1 MAKKKL
7 DIFLG
12 MDNAELKTKLNESTN
27 MLKAF
32 QTTIGGVLGGAALGI
47 SLKSIGDFALEA
59 GKNFEKAAVSFKVF
73 LGSEKEAQKM
83 LSDIEEFASATPL
96 TSSGLQE
103 NAKMLLQF
111 NAVARD
117 EVIPTLK
124 MLGDV
129 SGGDQAKLDSLTFA
143 FSKAM
148 STGKLTSKVFNQLVV
163 AGFNPLTVLA
173 EKTGKSMAQLQED
186 MAKGK
191 ISAQMLQQAFQ
202 TATSEGGRFYNLLKE
217 QSETKAG
224 LESTKA
230 DNIEILARTISDFAI
245 PALKEFDKAQI
256 EFIKNTT
263 ANVKQLKEWAEVNNQ
278 TVNVITNSALALAT
292 AVMGYQSLY
301 MIVTTVSNAHLTAVK
316 AIQAEKDAEAAL
328 VLAKE
333 AEVLASQNQAIK
345 LSHYS
350 LALQTSNKALIKSTA
365 AELAKAE
372 ANHKAA
378 VSELEKA
385 TATAASTKATALQI
399 AMTGNLSQALK
410 VATAEVR
417 AFTVA
422 LLANPWTWVAVAIAG
437 VTAAFFALKNSIEET
452 GKALDDID
460 AKYKQ
465 ENATIETNIDTIN
478 RLIAIKK
485 RTISQEEELKKAID
499 DLSKAYP
506 NLISKLDLE
515 RMKRE
520 GVNKELAK
528 SIYLRQLEQ
537 KLIDLKEQKEKI
549 DKKVETQRQKYVNSQ
564 IVASARV
571 GAPVDIK
578 PGRYGVY
585 KDIQKDQDRV
595 NKELKETE
603 ELLKKVNSDEIN
615 FGTKNEQTT
624 VKVVSGGGV
633 SSSSSSSKKGGK
645 KDNTAEKE
653 RKEALA
659 LRLAQLDAELLMVKG
674 NAEEEYRIELEK
686 INSKLAQEKA
696 GTAAYQQILNER
708 TKLEQEHAQE
718 VAEIELNSLQN
729 YNKIESLKIDSDK
742 QVLERRKNNRTISNE
757 EYYEQLKAFED
768 KKYNLTLSEL
778 KKEEELYKNNLTK
791 LREIEQQK
799 QELELNHKIE
809 LDKINA
815 DSAEAQFETWQNT
828 LNEIG
833 DSFRNNLSE
842 LLQGN
847 KKLKDS
853 FRSIFSDIA
862 SSFAKM
868 IAQML
873 LEATKLKAIE
883 VMKGISGKEGV
894 IGNIFK
900 AIGSFTKWYASGGII
915 PGQYTQPM
923 PIMAHGSEMVLN
935 PLQQKNLWNMIAGG
949 QQQTATNQTATA
961 SGGQPVIVNNITPIF
976 QSLDPAQGQNLFN
989 SWMKQS
995 GIPIVRDSIK
1005 NNNNQIR

>member
-83 LSDIEEFASATPL
+83 LNDIEEFASATPL

-129 SGGDQAKLDSLTFA
+129 SGGDQNKLDSLTFA

-148 STGKLTSKVFNQLVV
+148 STGKLTSKVFNQLVI

-186 MAKGK
+186 MSKGK

-202 TATSEGGRFYNLLKE
+202 MATSEGGRFYNLLKE

-301 MIVTTVSNAHLTAVK
+301 MIVTTVSNAHLAAVK
-316 AIQAEKDAEAAL
+316 AVNAEKDAEIAL
-328 VLAKE
+328 SYAKKVLA
-333 AEVLASQNQAIK
+333 AEEVGLYQATLAYNAAVATGNNQAIK
-345 LSHYS
+345 AAASDLKQ
-350 LALQTSNKALIKSTA
+350 ATA
-365 AELAKAE
+365 A
-372 ANHKAA
+372 HTAA
-378 VSELEKA
+378 TAQVEKA
-385 TATAASTKATALQI
+385 TATAAATKATALQI

-437 VTAAFFALKNSIEET
+437 VTAAFFALKNSAEST
-452 GKALDDID
+452 HKALEDLNNQQDQNVRKTSDAVKALKELDGAQHLNYEQTKRLDDAIAYLT
-460 AKYKQ
+460 AKYPKY
-465 ENATIETNIDTIN
+465 IDKL
-478 RLIAIKK
+478 R
-485 RTISQEEELKKAID
+485 EELRLKGEISRATAEQIANEMTLARVKGLQEQRVKLNKDMQRDMA
-499 DLSKAYP
+499 
-506 NLISKLDLE
+506 ISKVV
-515 RMKRE
+515 
-520 GVNKELAK
+520 G
-528 SIYLRQLEQ
+528 
-537 KLIDLKEQKEKI
+537 
-549 DKKVETQRQKYVNSQ
+549 KYK
-564 IVASARV
+564 A
-571 GAPVDIK
+571 G
-578 PGRYGVY
+578 GRYGIS
-585 KDIQKDQDRV
+585 KANQKRDD
-595 NKELKETE
+595 
-603 ELLKKVNSDEIN
+603 ELLRAEQNIEKERQAIIN
-615 FGTKNEQTT
+615 ELTGQSATT
-624 VKVVSGGGV
+624 TTSKGGYSSGGV
-633 SSSSSSSKKGGK
+633 SSSSSSKKGGK

-718 VAEIELNSLQN
+718 VAEIELTALKNS
-729 YNKIESLKIDSDK
+729 NKIVELNLNRDK
-742 QVLERRKNNRTISNE
+742 ELLEAQKNNRTISNK
-757 EYYEQLKAFED
+757 EYYAKLKNYEEQ
-768 KKYNLTLSEL
+768 KYNLTLSEL
-778 KKEEELYKNNLTK
+778 RKEEELHKNNLTK

-799 QELELNHKIE
+799 LELKINHDIE
-809 LDKINA
+809 LQKINT
-815 DSAEAQFETWQNT
+815 DSAKAEYETWHEAFTN
-828 LNEIG
+828 IG
-833 DSFRNNLSE
+833 DSFRDNLSD

-847 KKLKDS
+847 KRLKDS
-853 FRSIFSDIA
+853 FKGLFSDIA
-862 SSFAKM
+862 ASFAKM
-868 IAQML
+868 IAKML
-873 LEATKLKAIE
+873 LEAAKLKTIEAI
-883 VMKGISGKEGV
+883 KGISGNSGFWGMAATGIRKLFG
-894 IGNIFK
+894 F
-900 AIGSFTKWYASGGII
+900 ASGGII
-915 PGQYTQPM
+915 PGQYTQPT

-949 QQQTATNQTATA
+949 QQQTAINQPAMT

-1005 NNNNQIR
+1005 NNNNQMRDIIKGV